1 MEQRQ
6 RVRISKFLSRHLR
19 HAPEDIGLELEAGG
33 WVTVVDLLAACQKN
47 GVRISRADLDLIVA
61 TSDKKRFAFDE
72 GGTRIRANQGH
83 SVDVDLQ
90 LEQLEPPEE
99 LYHGTGHGNVESILR
114 TGLCKMKRHHVH
126 LPRDIVAAVTVG
138 RRHGR
143 PVVFRVAAAAMH
155 RAGFAFFCSANGVWL
170 VDAVPAEYLEELDI
184 P

>member
-1 MEQRQ
+1 MEQKQ

-19 HAPEDIGLELEAGG
+19 HAPHDIGLELNPGG
-33 WVTVVDLLAACQKN
+33 WVLVTDLLAACQKN
-47 GVRISRADLDLIVA
+47 GVHISRADLDLIVA
-61 TSDKKRFAFDE
+61 TSDKKRFAFDDS
-72 GGTRIRANQGH
+72 GLQIRANQGH

-90 LEQLEPPEE
+90 LERLEPPDE

-114 TGLCKMKRHHVH
+114 TGLGKMKRHHVH
-126 LPRDIVAAVTVG
+126 LSRDVATAVTVG

-155 RAGFAFFCSANGVWL
+155 KAGFAFFVSANGVWL
-170 VDAVPAEYLEELDI
+170 VDAVPPEYLEELDT